1 MDSVKIVDAAIAG
14 DKESFMAAFNS
25 AIADKVGDALEVK
38 KVEVASSLI
47 TVPETEVEIDEPTN
61 VETEIEG
68 SVDGESTDSNE
79 VVDEVETSS
88 AS

>member
-47 TVPETEVEIDEPTN
+47 TAPETEVEIDEPTN
-61 VETEIEG
+61 VET
-68 SVDGESTDSNE
+68 
-79 VVDEVETSS
+79 
-88 AS
+88 

>member
-79 VVDEVETSS
+79 VVDEVEASS